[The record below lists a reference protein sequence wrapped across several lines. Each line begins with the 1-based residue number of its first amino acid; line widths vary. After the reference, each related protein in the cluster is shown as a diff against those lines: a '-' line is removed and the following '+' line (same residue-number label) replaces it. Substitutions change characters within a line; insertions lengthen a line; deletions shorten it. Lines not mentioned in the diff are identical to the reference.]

1 MIRLGPP
8 LARCHVFTFR
18 EGLLS
23 RFGHD
28 LELAV
33 TRFDVRVNETVRSV
47 DASFDAAS
55 LRVVRALR
63 DGVEVP
69 GGLSESDRRTIEDD
83 VRRVVLETSKYPEIR
98 FRSTRVVTVESGF
111 DVTGR
116 LALHGQERDVTLALR
131 QTGDRYEAA
140 MTLHVPDFGIVPYS
154 AMLGALRVKPDV
166 RVEVLVPA
174 GVPPSP

>member
-8 LARCHVFTFR
+8 IAAITVRTFR
-18 EGLLS
+18 DGVLA

-33 TRFDVRVNETVRSV
+33 TRFDVRVNQTARAV

-63 DGVEVP
+63 DGAELS
-69 GGLSESDRRTIEDD
+69 GALSESDRRSIDED
-83 VRRVVLETSKYPEIR
+83 VRRAVLEASKFPEIR
-98 FRSTRVVTVESGF
+98 FRSTRVADVVDGF

-116 LALHGQERDVTLALR
+116 LALHGHDREIVVPLRRAGDRFTGDVTIH
-131 QTGDRYEAA
+131 Q
-140 MTLHVPDFGIVPYS
+140 PDFGIAPYS
-154 AMLGALRVKPDV
+154 AILGALRVKADV
-166 RVEVLVPA
+166 VVRLSLPAEPPA
-174 GVPPSP
+174 G

>member
-8 LARCHVFTFR
+8 IARCHVLTFR
-18 EGLLS
+18 DGLLA

-33 TRFDVRVNETVRSV
+33 TRFDIRVNETARSV
-47 DASFDAAS
+47 DASFDTAS

-63 DGVEVP
+63 DGAELP
-69 GGLSESDRRTIEDD
+69 GALSDPDRRTIEDD
-83 VRRVVLETSKYPEIR
+83 IRRVVLETGKHPEIR
-98 FRSTRVVTVESGF
+98 FRSTRVVDVANGF

-116 LALHGQERDVTLALR
+116 LALHGHDREIAVPLR
-131 QTGDRYEAA
+131 RTEDRYEADV
-140 MTLHVPDFGIVPYS
+140 TIHHPDFGIAAYS

-166 RVEVLVPA
+166 IVWLSLPVE
-174 GVPPSP
+174 PPSL

>member
-18 EGLLS
+18 DGLLS

-33 TRFDVRVNETVRSV
+33 TRFDIRVNETARSV

-63 DGVEVP
+63 DGAELP
-69 GGLSESDRRTIEDD
+69 GALSDADRRTIEDD
-83 VRRVVLETSKYPEIR
+83 VRRVVLQTGKHPEIR
-98 FRSTRVVTVESGF
+98 FRSTRVVGVTNGF
-111 DVTGR
+111 DVTER
-116 LALHGQERDVTLALR
+116 LALHGVERELTIPLR
-131 QTGDRYEAA
+131 RAGDR
-140 MTLHVPDFGIVPYS
+140 
-154 AMLGALRVKPDV
+154 
-166 RVEVLVPA
+166 
-174 GVPPSP
+174 